1 MAEILQIQR
10 KTLSNQSIK
19 LMWRC
24 LVSILQT
31 MQPMLLH
38 ASSAD
43 PEIFQRGQRGL
54 ETKGGLRWKPFS
66 FTFIN
71 VYKHKIKQ
79 ICYLFISLC
88 FLFFTS
94 VFALH
99 HYIFPMFWNLKK
111 RGWVKGSVSPLWN
124 FKSLLPLCFPTE
136 YFRNSGVKHY
146 SINQS
151 INQSKTLHGTLM
163 QIEGYPL

>member
-31 MQPMLLH
+31 MQPILLH

-43 PEIFQRGQRGL
+43 PEIIQKGQGGL
-54 ETKGGLRWKPFS
+54 ETKGVLRWKPFL

-79 ICYLFISLC
+79 ICYLFISLW

-111 RGWVKGSVSPLWN
+111 KGVGLKAQSTPLE
-124 FKSLLPLCFPTE
+124 FQIFITTLLPHRILQKLWRKTLF
-136 YFRNSGVKHY
+136 
-146 SINQS
+146 NQS
-151 INQSKTLHGTLM
+151 INQSKPFMILWCR
-163 QIEGYPL
+163 